1 MERAVQHPERRSKH
15 LAMNLSDDE
24 LTVLL
29 IAAKGEPML
38 AIGRWEEPTKN
49 LILKGYLR
57 PCTDKINNI
66 ITDAG
71 RKAAR
76 EAEDAP
82 FKALIEIGSKV
93 GATQKA
99 IRDFAEQAA
108 QLLAQAA
115 KTSHDITGD
124 APEYAAEKWSGII
137 LRRAKEILRG

>member
-1 MERAVQHPERRSKH
+1 
-15 LAMNLSDDE
+15 MNLSDDE

-38 AIGRWEEPTKN
+38 AIGRWEEPTKS
-49 LILKGYLR
+49 LILKGYLQACSWAGD
-57 PCTDKINNI
+57 PSGNANNV